1 MFPIIGKYSISEVAK
16 ISYMLHKNYGEI
28 CKLDSLIGRPDMLF
42 VFNADEI
49 EKCYREADPV
59 PFRPSMPRYFD
70 SLEKENFDSF
80 NGKFHDQI

>member
-1 MFPIIGKYSISEVAK
+1 LYSWS
-16 ISYMLHKNYGEI
+16 
-28 CKLDSLIGRPDMLF
+28 GRPELLF

-70 SLEKENFDSF
+70 SL
-80 NGKFHDQI
+80 